1 MSISQQVID
10 IKNSITNNTSG
21 LLWGIA
27 QGFVAADDLA
37 RIWRIRH
44 HVCAH
49 VGALRDLFGANARFF
64 HGCFA
69 DVSLCAACV
78 ARRTP
83 VLVGEAH
90 VRSLST
96 NSDWHSAVEVWN
108 ALVALQRACRYRL

>member
-44 HVCAH
+44 VHMLVPCETFSEQTL
-49 VGALRDLFGANARFF
+49 VMVALLMSAFVQF
-64 HGCFA
+64 
-69 DVSLCAACV
+69 V